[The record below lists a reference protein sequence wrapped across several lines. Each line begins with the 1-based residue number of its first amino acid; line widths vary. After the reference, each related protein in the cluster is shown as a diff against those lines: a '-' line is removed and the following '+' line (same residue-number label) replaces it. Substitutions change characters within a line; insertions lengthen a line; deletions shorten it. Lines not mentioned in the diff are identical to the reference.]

1 MPGEG
6 RSFRR
11 KTAKFWDIWAT
22 PPKIAEPRDVLFLDG
37 IYLGRKACILICCD
51 EKNVLCWY
59 LRCDE
64 HAGAWIVL
72 MKRIAEPRRV
82 VSDRGA
88 GIAKALKK
96 VWSKARHADH
106 IVVLRDGTVAEQGT
120 PEALLEK
127 DGIYKHMTELQ
138 LQSAEWRMV

>member
-51 EKNVLCWY
+51 EKNVLCWF

-96 VWSKARHADH
+96 VWSKARHQRCVFHVFCQVKRYTSSRPNTAA
-106 IVVLRDGTVAEQGT
+106 G
-120 PEALLEK
+120 
-127 DGIYKHMTELQ
+127 TELYM
-138 LQSAEWRMV
+138 LSKTF